1 LDHILSC
8 TAIGGPDTVAAQMQA
23 FLDKTQPDELIVTCN
38 MYDHAARLR
47 SFDIVAQ
54 VHGQAQ
60 AGER

>member
-1 LDHILSC
+1 
-8 TAIGGPDTVAAQMQA
+8 MQA